1 MIRAYAEQYL
11 HDAMANLGEAFDYA
25 INACKLEP
33 DAFMEL
39 FIASGYADSF
49 GKGNPKI
56 ISGLSGTELVIEVIM
71 KSGKTMEFPDAQV
84 AYDCSAK
91 YWCGWILAYYQWYSA
106 RSFRDIHAGI
116 SMQEILKL
124 YPTHHEAA
132 EEKFADTVNAIFMRK
147 KQPTKLQ
154 AQRKKCGYSQKELA
168 EKSGVNLRTLQQYE
182 LGTKKI
188 GKASAQT
195 VASLANTLGCRVE
208 DLIGSTILLS
218 ED

>member
-1 MIRAYAEQYL
+1 MIHAYAEQYL
-11 HDAMANLGEAFDYA
+11 QDAMSNLGEAFDYA
-25 INACKLEP
+25 VNACKLGA
-33 DAFMEL
+33 DTFMEL
-39 FIASGYADSF
+39 FIASGYADRF

-56 ISGLSGTELVIEVIM
+56 ISGLSGTELVIEVIT
-71 KSGKTMEFPDAQV
+71 KSGRTMAFPDAQIE
-84 AYDCSAK
+84 YDCSPE

-116 SMQEILKL
+116 SMREVLKL

-132 EEKFADTVNAIFMRK
+132 EEKFADTVNAIYMRK

-182 LGTKKI
+182 LGTKEI
-188 GKASAQT
+188 GKASVQT

-208 DLIGSTILLS
+208 DLIEPAILS

>member
-1 MIRAYAEQYL
+1 MICAYAEQYL

-33 DAFMEL
+33 DAFMKL
-39 FIASGYADSF
+39 FIASGYADRF

-56 ISGLSGTELVIEVIM
+56 VSGLSGTELVIEVIM

-84 AYDCSAK
+84 AYDCSAE

-106 RSFRDIHAGI
+106 RSFRDIHNNI

-132 EEKFADTVNAIFMRK
+132 EEKFADTVNSILMRK
-147 KQPTKLQ
+147 KQTTKLQ

-182 LGTKKI
+182 LGTKEI
-188 GKASAQT
+188 SKASAQT
-195 VASLANTLGCRVE
+195 VAALANTLGCRVE
-208 DLIGSTILLS
+208 DLIEHSALS